1 MPACDR
7 LRRAGDYYEAG
18 ADGFCFWD
26 SQARVVRASEFAT
39 DRFLGH
45 REDLLDWAEQMP
57 DTFRVIPLDT
67 LQGYTMDRR
76 YWTLTSG

>member
-1 MPACDR
+1 MYATVR
-7 LRRAGDYYEAG
+7 
-18 ADGFCFWD
+18 FCFWD